1 MCEFMVEEDDDEK
14 GDFFLFHDIFFIKN
28 ILISWVLFI
37 FQVLRLVK
45 KQHFKVNW
53 MEHFHT
59 LSNGTKCV
67 LGFQSANFV
76 IHSIQEGVNVV
87 EIECGGK

>member
-1 MCEFMVEEDDDEK
+1 
-14 GDFFLFHDIFFIKN
+14 
-28 ILISWVLFI
+28 
-37 FQVLRLVK
+37 
-45 KQHFKVNW
+45 